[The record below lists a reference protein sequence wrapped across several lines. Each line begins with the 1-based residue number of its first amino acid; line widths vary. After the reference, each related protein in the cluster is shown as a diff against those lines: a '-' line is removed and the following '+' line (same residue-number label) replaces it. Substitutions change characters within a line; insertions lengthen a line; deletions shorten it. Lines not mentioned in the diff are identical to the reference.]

1 MDEGREGPRLEQL
14 PEDPGQGMWISR
26 VVLLEPADPGGT
38 RSPYQI
44 VKVSEWLE
52 GLQSAGG
59 NGSDP
64 VNAL

>member
-1 MDEGREGPRLEQL
+1 
-14 PEDPGQGMWISR
+14 MWISR